1 MGEINS
7 IFYYKNVTILK
18 HFIYFKIDRKEYR
31 YSIYIR
37 GCDEIM
43 FPLIK
48 VIVSQFKLL
57 EDNFEID
64 LTSKAKVYQTDKTS
78 EIQERM
84 ERDSRKLYKKTNT
97 KQYMN

>member
-48 VIVSQFKLL
+48 VIVS
-57 EDNFEID
+57 
-64 LTSKAKVYQTDKTS
+64 
-78 EIQERM
+78 
-84 ERDSRKLYKKTNT
+84 
-97 KQYMN
+97 